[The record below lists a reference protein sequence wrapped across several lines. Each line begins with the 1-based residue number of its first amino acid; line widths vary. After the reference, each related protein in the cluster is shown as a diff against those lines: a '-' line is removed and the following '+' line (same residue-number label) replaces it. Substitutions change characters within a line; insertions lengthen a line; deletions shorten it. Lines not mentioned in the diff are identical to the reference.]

1 MTHTAVAALV
11 FLSVA
16 AYHAPPPDDLT
27 ESEKSA
33 VIYTLESH
41 IRRDTEIASKPMF
54 VSNLRKARVKLK
66 KGAAELQSAINIIAK
81 GKGPKAKWAA
91 AELER
96 VLAEENRQASFLGRI
111 AERYRRI
118 MRNAVVESL
127 KVKKAV
133 LKAIRDGLVW

>member
-1 MTHTAVAALV
+1 MTHTVVTALV
-11 FLSVA
+11 FFSVA

-27 ESEKSA
+27 ESEKRA
-33 VIYTLESH
+33 VINTLESH
-41 IRRDTEIASKPMF
+41 IRRDTEIVSKPMF
-54 VSNLRKARVKLK
+54 VSNLRKARVQLK
-66 KGAAELQSAINIIAK
+66 EGAAELRSAISKIAK
-81 GKGPKAKWAA
+81 GKGSKAKWAA
-91 AELER
+91 AELNR
-96 VLAEENRQASFLGRI
+96 VLAEENRQASSLGRI